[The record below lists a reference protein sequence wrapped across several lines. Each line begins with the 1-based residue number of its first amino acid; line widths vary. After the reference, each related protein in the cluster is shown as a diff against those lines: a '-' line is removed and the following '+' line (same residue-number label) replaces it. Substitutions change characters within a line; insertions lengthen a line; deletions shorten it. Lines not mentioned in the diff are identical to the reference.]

1 MLFLV
6 EPLTR
11 SEQNTRRDH
20 PITAPS
26 HPATKAIATTE
37 HNVLTHPLKTPH
49 NYPPLTPP
57 LSKGC
62 RYGVIR
68 RCDSAISRPCCR
80 RRSPHCA
87 TRRRARPWPPY
98 DHPRKSSRKQA
109 PAPPPP
115 SRHRRSRLIRH
126 RLRRLHPRPALLRLH
141 RLRHRPRLHRLHS
154 RHRQYFLYSKRA
166 SPIYSSAR
174 RRSAG
179 ALCNHTT
186 SMGSHEL
193 AGTTRRRPLFASR
206 GLASSAPATTVLVAE
221 PAKAVHGLRT
231 WPRAVQGRHPY
242 MAESRTE
249 PAKAVHGRQ
258 SRTWAPSVHGR
269 EPYIW
274 PPTLARSR
282 PRLAR
287 PADGPP
293 HLSPKP
299 PPSLSPA
306 RCAPGG
312 TLRRPKQITVITV
325 TDHRPIKRMP
335 RYRSVCTAARC
346 IGPVAPSSSSPP
358 WTSTRRTCTGCI
370 DDRDGITNAAH
381 TTRHAAP
388 VRATSRRT
396 ADAAAGRAASRA
408 PGSRR
413 GEHTHAPR
421 IGVSTTSATQL

>member
-1 MLFLV
+1 MPISATVSLFSSFFFFSFAFFSFISSIV
-6 EPLTR
+6 
-11 SEQNTRRDH
+11 S
-20 PITAPS
+20 
-26 HPATKAIATTE
+26 
-37 HNVLTHPLKTPH
+37 KTP
-49 NYPPLTPP
+49 PF
-57 LSKGC
+57 
-62 RYGVIR
+62 IR
-68 RCDSAISRPCCR
+68 RCDSAIWRPCCR

-115 SRHRRSRLIRH
+115 SRHRRSRLNRH
-126 RLRRLHPRPALLRLH
+126 RLLRLHPRPALLRLH

-174 RRSAG
+174 RRSAD

-274 PPTLARSR
+274 PPQRGPASVHPPTLARSR

-299 PPSLSPA
+299 PPSLSRA
-306 RCAPGG
+306 VCTGRHVAAPETDHSDQSNRSQTDQEDAPVPLRLHGRKVYR
-312 TLRRPKQITVITV
+312 TRRPILLFAAV
-325 TDHRPIKRMP
+325 DLDAPHLHGLHRRP
-335 RYRSVCTAARC
+335 RRHHERGAHDQACRARQ
-346 IGPVAPSSSSPP
+346 S
-358 WTSTRRTCTGCI
+358 
-370 DDRDGITNAAH
+370 D
-381 TTRHAAP
+381 
-388 VRATSRRT
+388 
-396 ADAAAGRAASRA
+396 
-408 PGSRR
+408 
-413 GEHTHAPR
+413 E
-421 IGVSTTSATQL
+421 SANR

>member
-62 RYGVIR
+62 RYGRIR

-299 PPSLSPA
+299 PPSLSRA
-306 RCAPGG
+306 VCTGRHVAAPETDHSDQSNRSQTDQEDAPVPLRLHGRKVYR
-312 TLRRPKQITVITV
+312 TRRPILLFAAV
-325 TDHRPIKRMP
+325 DLDAPHLHGLHRRP
-335 RYRSVCTAARC
+335 RRHHERGAHDQACRARQ
-346 IGPVAPSSSSPP
+346 S
-358 WTSTRRTCTGCI
+358 
-370 DDRDGITNAAH
+370 D
-381 TTRHAAP
+381 
-388 VRATSRRT
+388 
-396 ADAAAGRAASRA
+396 
-408 PGSRR
+408 
-413 GEHTHAPR
+413 E
-421 IGVSTTSATQL
+421 SANR

>member
-11 SEQNTRRDH
+11 PEQNTRRDH
-20 PITAPS
+20 PVTAPS

-37 HNVLTHPLKTPH
+37 YIVLTHPLKPPH

-62 RYGVIR
+62 RYGRIR

-115 SRHRRSRLIRH
+115 SRHRRSRLNRH
-126 RLRRLHPRPALLRLH
+126 RLLRLHPRPALLRLH

-242 MAESRTE
+242 MAERE
-249 PAKAVHGRQ
+249 PYRARQ
-258 SRTWAPSVHGR
+258 SRTWPPK
-269 EPYIW
+269 PYMGAIRTW
-274 PPTLARSR
+274 PRAIHLASAARSGQCAPAHARTFPTSPR
-282 PRLAR
+282 PTSRWSAS
-287 PADGPP
+287 P
-293 HLSPKP
+293 LSET
-299 PPSLSPA
+299 PSLSLP
-306 RCAPGG
+306 RG
-312 TLRRPKQITVITV
+312 V
-325 TDHRPIKRMP
+325 HR
-335 RYRSVCTAARC
+335 AARC
-346 IGPVAPSSSSPP
+346 GARNRP
-358 WTSTRRTCTGCI
+358 
-370 DDRDGITNAAH
+370 
-381 TTRHAAP
+381 
-388 VRATSRRT
+388 
-396 ADAAAGRAASRA
+396 
-408 PGSRR
+408 
-413 GEHTHAPR
+413 
-421 IGVSTTSATQL
+421 Q

>member
-11 SEQNTRRDH
+11 PEQNTRRDH
-20 PITAPS
+20 PVTAPS

-37 HNVLTHPLKTPH
+37 YIVLTHPLKPPH

-57 LSKGC
+57 LSKGYFC
-62 RYGVIR
+62 R

-87 TRRRARPWPPY
+87 TRRRARPWPPC

-299 PPSLSPA
+299 PPSLSRA
-306 RCAPGG
+306 VCTGRHVAAPETDHSDHSNRSQTDQEDAPVPLRLHGRKVYR
-312 TLRRPKQITVITV
+312 TRRPILLFAAV
-325 TDHRPIKRMP
+325 DLDAPHLHGLHRRP
-335 RYRSVCTAARC
+335 RRHHERGAHDQACRARQ
-346 IGPVAPSSSSPP
+346 S
-358 WTSTRRTCTGCI
+358 
-370 DDRDGITNAAH
+370 D
-381 TTRHAAP
+381 
-388 VRATSRRT
+388 
-396 ADAAAGRAASRA
+396 
-408 PGSRR
+408 
-413 GEHTHAPR
+413 E
-421 IGVSTTSATQL
+421 SANR